1 MKQIAHIQN
10 NKNEPTSFFSF
21 FMEKLVKVDI
31 IYMNRH
37 LGSFLMKLS
46 IPNSVVSPFIYSRNM
61 SYHKNINKGVHT
73 MLFKVGFE
81 TSDKS
86 IRSEIE
92 THRDISAGTIRFFD
106 TLCPTLIDDDILDLK
121 KASSHQRA
129 RNIIQIL
136 TNKLNKTNPKN
147 EEFLSRTRGM
157 IERKDTYMYYTFMEY
172 IKGETLVRSM
182 QNATFYLV
190 GKERY
195 ILNLQ
200 RYLAMELAMIG
211 YEQKDN
217 QESNYMIYEHSG
229 QIIKTRKIR
238 NGGMKGGINTL
249 LDIPLSNSSSS
260 SDLLPMRSVY
270 STEAKE
276 AFKLGQNRQGMMQE
290 EITQRQRMTDYVRYG
305 KKSRR
310 KKEINIVVVDL
321 SGVGKV
327 RNKVSINWS
336 LEAIRENYRLIDT
349 LFKGGVSF
357 TEDDAEMIQHIKKL
371 VTIRHNVLEQKG
383 DIYPLEAIPQT
394 EHVIRIYNQY
404 YQSFQAGLA
413 LFSDEADTMIQHS
426 RLLSSPHRRSRSS
439 SPRTLISQSYEIE
452 RKPRGSP
459 SSRKNSRKL

>member
-182 QNATFYLV
+182 QNATFHLV

-229 QIIKTRKIR
+229 QIIKTRKMR
-238 NGGMKGGINTL
+238 NGGGMKGGINT
-249 LDIPLSNSSSS
+249 S
-260 SDLLPMRSVY
+260 SDILPMRSVY

-394 EHVIRIYNQY
+394 EEVIRIYNQY

-413 LFSDEADTMIQHS
+413 LFSDEADIMIQHS
-426 RLLSSPHRRSRSS
+426 RSLSSPHRRSRSS
-439 SPRTLISQSYEIE
+439 SPRSLISQSYEIK
-452 RKPRGSP
+452 RKPQGSSSS

>member
-1 MKQIAHIQN
+1 MRQIAHIQN

-21 FMEKLVKVDI
+21 FMEKLEKVDI
-31 IYMNRH
+31 IYVNRH
-37 LGSFLMKLS
+37 LGTFLMKLS
-46 IPNSVVSPFIYSRNM
+46 IPKTVTSPFIYSRNM

-121 KASSHQRA
+121 KASPHQRA

-147 EEFLSRTRGM
+147 EEFLSRTRVM
-157 IERKDTYMYYTFMEY
+157 IQRKDAYMYYTFMEY

-182 QNATFYLV
+182 RNATFQLV

-229 QIIKTRKIR
+229 QIIKTRKMR
-238 NGGMKGGINTL
+238 NGSMKGGINT
-249 LDIPLSNSSSS
+249 PPS
-260 SDLLPMRSVY
+260 LLPMRSVD
-270 STEAKE
+270 SAEAKE
-276 AFKLGQNRQGMMQE
+276 EYQLEQNRQGMLQE
-290 EITQRQRMTDYVRYG
+290 EVIQRQRMADFVRYG

-327 RNKVSINWS
+327 RNKVSIDWS

-349 LFKGGVSF
+349 LFKGGVPF

-371 VTIRHNVLEQKG
+371 VTVRHNALEQKG
-383 DIYPLEAIPQT
+383 DIYPLEAVPQT
-394 EHVIRIYNQY
+394 EHIIRIYNQY

-413 LFSDEADTMIQHS
+413 LFSDEADTIIRHS
-426 RLLSSPHRRSRSS
+426 RTLSSPHRRSRSS
-439 SPRTLISQSYEIE
+439 SPRSLISHSYEIE

>member
-1 MKQIAHIQN
+1 MRQIANVEN
-10 NKNEPTSFFSF
+10 NFFSF
-21 FMEKLVKVDI
+21 FMEKLEKVDI
-31 IYMNRH
+31 IYVNRH
-37 LGSFLMKLS
+37 LGTFLMKLT
-46 IPNSVVSPFIYSRNM
+46 IPKTVISPFIYSRNM

-73 MLFKVGFE
+73 MLLKVGFE
-81 TSDKS
+81 ISDKS

-106 TLCPTLIDDDILDLK
+106 TLCPTLIDDDILVLK
-121 KASSHQRA
+121 KTSSHQTA
-129 RNIIQIL
+129 INIIQIL
-136 TNKLNKTNPKN
+136 TNKLNKTNQKN
-147 EEFLSRTRGM
+147 EEFLSKTREM
-157 IERKDTYMYYTFMEY
+157 IQRKDTFMYYTFMEY

-182 QNATFYLV
+182 QNALFHLV

-229 QIIKTRKIR
+229 QIIKTRKMR
-238 NGGMKGGINTL
+238 GGINT
-249 LDIPLSNSSSS
+249 PSSPHI
-260 SDLLPMRSVY
+260 PMRSVY

-276 AFKLGQNRQGMMQE
+276 AFELGQNRQGMMQE
-290 EITQRQRMTDYVRYG
+290 EITQRKRMSDYVRYG

-349 LFKGGVSF
+349 LFKGGVPF
-357 TEDDAEMIQHIKKL
+357 TEDDAKIIQHIKKM
-371 VTIRHNVLEQKG
+371 VTIRHNALEQKN
-383 DIYPLEAIPQT
+383 DIYPLEAVPQI
-394 EHVIRIYNQY
+394 ENIIRIYNQY
-404 YQSFQAGLA
+404 YESFQAGLA
-413 LFSDEADTMIQHS
+413 LFSDESDTIIRPS
-426 RLLSSPHRRSRSS
+426 RSLSSPHRRSRSS
-439 SPRTLISQSYEIE
+439 SQRSLISDSYEIE
-452 RKPRGSP
+452 RKPRGST
-459 SSRKNSRKL
+459 SSRKKHS